1 MECQHFESLVDEICD
16 FVNKEQKEFF
26 EWDDAEG
33 DFYQMILFLIKNRN
47 DINIFKIEE
56 KS

>member
-1 MECQHFESLVDEICD
+1 ML
-16 FVNKEQKEFF
+16 
-26 EWDDAEG
+26 AEG
-33 DFYQMILFLIKNRN
+33 NFCQMILFLIKNRN

>member
-1 MECQHFESLVDEICD
+1 ML
-16 FVNKEQKEFF
+16 
-26 EWDDAEG
+26 AEG